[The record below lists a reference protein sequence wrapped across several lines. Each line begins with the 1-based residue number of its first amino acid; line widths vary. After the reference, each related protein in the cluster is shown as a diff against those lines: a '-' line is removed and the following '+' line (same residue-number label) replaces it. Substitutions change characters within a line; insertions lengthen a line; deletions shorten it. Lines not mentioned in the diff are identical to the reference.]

1 MTSADLKDEVEPP
14 FPFSSSGWLAVVP
27 PLVLAAPSKPPVEAA
42 LKPPVKAPV
51 EVVG

>member
-14 FPFSSSGWLAVVP
+14 FPFSSSGWLAV
-27 PLVLAAPSKPPVEAA
+27 VLAAPSKPPVEAA

>member
-14 FPFSSSGWLAVVP
+14 FPSSGWLAV
-27 PLVLAAPSKPPVEAA
+27 VLAAPSKPPVEAA